1 MLMPSFNPFPPEVER
16 TWVRLRG
23 EQIAIKKGCSRGIGE
38 AEAMCELQRLREVGA
53 RMPWEAKVVPISERP
68 RRG

>member
-1 MLMPSFNPFPPEVER
+1 MASFNPFRPEVESAWIR
-16 TWVRLRG
+16 HRAR
-23 EQIAIKKGCSRGIGE
+23 QIAAEKGRSEGIGE

>member
-1 MLMPSFNPFPPEVER
+1 MASFNPFPSEVER

-23 EQIAIKKGCSRGIGE
+23 EQIAIKKGCSQGIGE
-38 AEAMCELQRLREVGA
+38 AEAMCELEKLRADGA
-53 RMPWEAKVVPISERP
+53 PMPWEAKVVPINKRP